1 MESVDKG
8 GSAPLNRGRGGRM
21 TVKRKREAV
30 VRLLHGEDLETV
42 SRDLEVTAATLT
54 NWREAFMSGGETALK
69 ARPGDDRDERIKR
82 LEATLGRMSME
93 RELLAEKIRRMEG
106 GQPLGRRR
114 PRR

>member
-1 MESVDKG
+1 MEGVDKG
-8 GSAPLNRGRGGRM
+8 MAPPRGGRWGRM

-30 VRLLHGEDLETV
+30 IRLLRGEDLETV
-42 SRDLEVTAATLT
+42 SRDLGVTAAKLT
-54 NWREAFMSGGETALK
+54 VWREAFLSGGETALK
-69 ARPGDDRDERIKR
+69 TRPGDARDERIRR

-106 GQPLGRRR
+106 GQPSGRRR

>member
-1 MESVDKG
+1 MGDGVR
-8 GSAPLNRGRGGRM
+8 GSAPLTRGRGGRM

-30 VRLLHGEDLETV
+30 IRLLRGEDLEMV

-54 NWREAFMSGGETALK
+54 NWLEAFMTGGDTALK

-82 LEATLGRMSME
+82 LEATVGRMAME
-93 RELLAEKIRRMEG
+93 RELLDEKIRQMEG
-106 GQPLGRRR
+106 GQPLGRRW

>member
-1 MESVDKG
+1 MGDGVK
-8 GSAPLNRGRGGRM
+8 GSAPLKRGRGGRM

-30 VRLLHGEDLETV
+30 VRLLHGEDLEMV
-42 SRDLEVTAATLT
+42 SRDTGVTAAKLT
-54 NWREAFMSGGETALK
+54 SWREAFMTGGETALK

-82 LEATLGRMSME
+82 LEATVGRMSME
-93 RELLAEKIRRMEG
+93 RELLDEKIRRMEG

>member
-1 MESVDKG
+1 MESVDK
-8 GSAPLNRGRGGRM
+8 GSAPLNRGRGSRM

-30 VRLLHGEDLETV
+30 IRLLRGEDLETV
-42 SRDLEVTAATLT
+42 SRDLGVTAAMLT
-54 NWREAFMSGGETALK
+54 SWREAFMTGGETALK
-69 ARPGDDRDERIKR
+69 ARPGDERDERIKR

-106 GQPLGRRR
+106 GRSLGRRR